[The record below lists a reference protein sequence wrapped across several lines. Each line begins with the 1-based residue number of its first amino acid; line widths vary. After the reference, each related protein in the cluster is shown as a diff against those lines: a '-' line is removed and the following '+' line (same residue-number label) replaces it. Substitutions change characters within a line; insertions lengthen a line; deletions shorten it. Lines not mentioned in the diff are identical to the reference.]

1 MTLIAH
7 MADVHLG
14 HRQYGLSE
22 REVDVYE
29 AFEEAVD
36 AVLREHAKVLVIA
49 GDLFDSTRPPVRA
62 LIRARDQF
70 GRLAS
75 KGVRVF
81 YVLGD
86 HDLPKRTDEFP
97 PTRLFEE
104 LTHIGHRTV
113 QLDVEGTKLVLTGLD
128 KVPPSL
134 TQTAAEKLRPVH
146 EDAMKSQGRRV
157 MVAHFPH
164 EWLRRRGS
172 PLLPEGYHY
181 YALGHEHVR
190 STVWIGG
197 APAVYPGSL
206 EIISRDEVDQWE
218 KRGKGF
224 VLVDLSGDEPQ
235 VHDVKL
241 SSVRPQRVAEIP
253 YQDLERALS
262 ELREWA
268 SRSPKKPIVHVRVR
282 GKDVDRGMVAR
293 ALESALRDSVLLYRP
308 EVVEEGGEEAFEPR
322 SLDIPSMLREYVRSR
337 GLGQEVAE
345 LAVRVYDAYRSGGED
360 AVEELIDRRL
370 SEVVGE

>member
-14 HRQYGLSE
+14 HRQYGSAE
-22 REVDVYE
+22 REQDVYE

-36 AVLREHAKVLVIA
+36 AVLRERAKVLLIA
-49 GDLFDSTRPPVRA
+49 GDLFDGTRPPVRA
-62 LIRARDQF
+62 LLKARDQF

-75 KGVRVF
+75 YGVRVF
-81 YVLGD
+81 CVLGD
-86 HDLPKRTDEFP
+86 HDLPKRTDEVP
-97 PTRLFEE
+97 PTMLFDE

-113 QLDVEGTKLVLTGLD
+113 QLEVEGMRLVLTGLD
-128 KVPPSL
+128 KVSPSL
-134 TQTAAEKLRPVH
+134 LQTATEKLRPVH
-146 EDAMKSQGRRV
+146 EEAMRSQGKRV
-157 MVAHFPH
+157 MVAHFPL
-164 EWLRRRGS
+164 EWFRRRGS

-197 APAVYPGSL
+197 SPAVYPGSI
-206 EIISRDEVDQWE
+206 EIISRDEVEYWE
-218 KRGKGF
+218 RFGKGF
-224 VLVDLSGDEPQ
+224 VFVDLSGDEPQ

-241 SSVRPQRVAEIP
+241 SSVRPQRVSEVP
-253 YQDLERALS
+253 HQDIAKALD

-268 SRSPKKPIVHVRVR
+268 SGSPKKPIVHVRVR
-282 GKDVDRGMVAR
+282 GRDVDRGKVVG
-293 ALESALRDSVLLYRP
+293 ALEGALKGLVLLYRY
-308 EVVEEGGEEAFEPR
+308 EVIEEGGDEAFEPK
-322 SLDIPSMLREYVRSR
+322 SLDIPSILREYVRSR
-337 GLGQEVAE
+337 GLGPEVAE
-345 LAVRVYDAYRSGGED
+345 LAVRVYEAYRSGGED